1 MRSMILSRSHPTR
14 RVALVHHGFPLRS
27 ARCGGVVILGPQR
40 SPPFSRFLSCGCC
53 TTHAPQRK
61 DLLAS
66 CGLPA
71 TTARTQQRMH
81 GLNTVPPQPPQREA
95 LLRIR
100 SLGTRIER
108 CSQSGEK
115 VCERI
120 GKCRSLTI
128 AETEPRATPA
138 FFAICRYESPSA
150 ASSFTRS
157 TWCRDNIEVH
167 PRGKAPG
174 RW

>member
-1 MRSMILSRSHPTR
+1 MRSMKRQPSHRSRR
-14 RVALVHHGFPLRS
+14 AVLVHHGFLLRS

-40 SPPFSRFLSCGCC
+40 FPPFSRFLSCGRS

-81 GLNTVPPQPPQREA
+81 GLNTVPPHPSQREA
-95 LLRIR
+95 LLCIR
-100 SLGTRIER
+100 SLGTTIER
-108 CSQSGEK
+108 CSQSGEN

-120 GKCRSLTI
+120 GKCRPFTI
-128 AETEPRATPA
+128 AETDPRATPA
-138 FFAICRYESPSA
+138 FTAISRYESPRA
-150 ASSFTRS
+150 ASPFTRS
-157 TWCRDNIEVH
+157 T
-167 PRGKAPG
+167 
-174 RW
+174 